1 MADSLSE
8 ALNSTEEV
16 TYTPSER
23 FKFIVDNDLR
33 TISSPTIGQAFGV
46 YHDRNVQVVDWEMP
60 RYYHDVDLAEYTARI
75 HYLANNTGHIY
86 LVTDMSFTDDTITFT
101 WTVDLPAYL
110 ENGGTVTFALCM
122 RKVDGGGYVT
132 NEFNTTVYSVSTLK
146 GLQVEIDPGDEPL
159 IRDYLAQ
166 IQAMV
171 QHVDQIDQTFDDRV
185 EEAIDDA
192 VEEVNTAASGHISTM
207 QTLADNAAASASNAS
222 QSATNAAASAQ
233 TAKDEADRA
242 FDTTPEGYEVIA
254 QKNKTEDEIY
264 EGNPIEIETLTER
277 YVKKLAVDISPIQD
291 LHGYDHPW
299 PAGGGKNLFPLTL
312 ADLKAINT
320 LGKWS
325 DNVYSYRGVTYTV
338 TFDNGGNIDGII
350 INGTAEYISY
360 LMLVSNANAILSVGT
375 TYTISG
381 CASGGSSST
390 YNITIGTTPD
400 TSRLAYDVGGSA
412 TFTYTS
418 TYDEITRNAYIAIA
432 RGVSISNMT
441 FKPMLEVGTS
451 ATAYEPYS
459 NICPISGRT
468 EIDVTRTS
476 HNIWDEEWE
485 SGTINAT
492 TGAKRGS
499 VERIRSKNY
508 IPVAPNTT
516 YHTQINNY
524 SIPIYACLRY
534 AYDAD
539 KNPIGVIG
547 SNYTVEFT
555 TPSNCHY
562 ILFSPNAQYGT
573 TYKNDICI
581 NISDPAKNGTYE
593 PYQGQSVTVQLG
605 QTVYGGTVDFVTGK
619 CRITKAIVDLGTL
632 RWNRTT
638 SYNNPVFY
646 ANLLGKAK
654 NYDTM
659 LNTIYLCVEPVLGAQ
674 TFANNSADKTMT
686 HCYDNEQVFV
696 RDDSYSTADSF
707 KTAMSGVMS
716 TYTLATP
723 IELTLTPAQ
732 LALLEG
738 YNILTTDGT
747 TMSVTV
753 RKGAYQLLSE
763 AKATEEE
770 LTAMIESQKYFYI
783 DSEGYGCIDYDL
795 FNSQ

>member
-122 RKVDGGGYVT
+122 RKVDTGGYVT

-166 IQAMV
+166 IQAMANNAS
-171 QHVDQIDQTFDDRV
+171 QSATD
-185 EEAIDDA
+185 
-192 VEEVNTAASGHISTM
+192 AAS
-207 QTLADNAAASASNAS
+207 SASNAS

-242 FDTTPEGYEVIA
+242 FDTTPEGYEIIA

-277 YVKKLAVDISPIQD
+277 DVKKLAVDISPIQD

-299 PAGGGKNLFPLTL
+299 VGGAGKNLLPTVNSATKITSTGATYTSDDESGTFKVTSTTG
-312 ADLKAINT
+312 DTAIFAQ
-320 LGKWS
+320 
-325 DNVYSYRGVTYTV
+325 TYYTVHPNISIGDTV
-338 TFDNGGNIDGII
+338 TFSVSDVIASRDDWRII
-350 INGTAEYISY
+350 VARSNVDIYDTLKDSKRSTTFTVVDTTDI
-360 LMLVSNANAILSVGT
+360 MLTFRITQSRNNVVG
-375 TYTISG
+375 
-381 CASGGSSST
+381 
-390 YNITIGTTPD
+390 D
-400 TSRLAYDVGGSA
+400 TLEVTGLQLEKGSA
-412 TFTYTS
+412 PTTF
-418 TYDEITRNAYIAIA
+418 
-432 RGVSISNMT
+432 
-441 FKPMLEVGTS
+441 
-451 ATAYEPYS
+451 EPYS

-468 EIDVTRTS
+468 AIDVTRTS

-492 TGAKRGS
+492 TGAKHGS
-499 VERIRSKNY
+499 VNRIRSKNY

-524 SIPIYACLRY
+524 SIPTYGCLRY

-654 NYDTM
+654 NHDTM

-686 HCYDNEQVFV
+686 HCYDDEQVFV